1 MFLVAIWT
9 ISGNN
14 CYSVTVGAVRNAGPT
29 VRSWAPHSQTDHKMM
44 SSPTMIVSRRKLLC
58 FIKKTSDLSKLSK
71 SNGNPS
77 KSN

>member
-29 VRSWAPHSQTDHKMM
+29 VRSWAVLTFGGYTPFSD
-44 SSPTMIVSRRKLLC
+44 RRQNDELTNHFC
-58 FIKKTSDLSKLSK
+58 FTKKTGMLHQK
-71 SNGNPS
+71 NIGF
-77 KSN
+77 